1 MPSKPKN
8 IIYLIV
14 KRILDITFSI
24 LGLILL
30 MPILVPIMFL
40 IWKQDKSSPF
50 YIANRVGK
58 NGHIFKMI
66 KLRSMI
72 VNADKSGVDSTGN
85 NDQRV
90 TPIGQFIR
98 SYKLDEIVQFWNV
111 VRGEMTLVGPRPN
124 VESETDLY
132 TDVEKKLTSAK
143 PGITDLASIVFA
155 DEGSILEGKPDPDI
169 SYNQLIRPWKSRLG
183 LFYIENRN
191 TLGDFKII
199 FLTIFAQFNRSAV
212 LKIISKWVSKQ
223 KGYEEL
229 AQICLRQNPLIPYP
243 PPGSNQIVT
252 SRTLGK

>member
-1 MPSKPKN
+1 MPIKPNN
-8 IIYLIV
+8 IIYLIA

-30 MPILVPIMFL
+30 IPILVPIMFL

-85 NDQRV
+85 NDQRI

-98 SYKLDEIVQFWNV
+98 SYKLDEIVQLWNV
-111 VRGEMTLVGPRPN
+111 VRGEMSLVGPRPN
-124 VESETDLY
+124 VQSETDLY
-132 TDVEKKLTSAK
+132 TEVEKKLISVK

-183 LFYIENRN
+183 LFYIDNRN
-191 TLGDFKII
+191 TFGDLKII
-199 FLTIFAQFNRSAV
+199 FLTLFAQFNRLAV
-212 LKIISKWVSKQ
+212 LKVISKWVSEK

-229 AQICLRQNPLIPYP
+229 AQICLREKPLTPSP

-252 SRTLGK
+252 SRTSGK

>member
-1 MPSKPKN
+1 MPSEIDN
-8 IIYLIV
+8 NLYSIT
-14 KRILDITFSI
+14 KRLFDISLSL

-30 MPILVPIMFL
+30 SPIILPIMFL
-40 IWKQDKSSPF
+40 IWRQDRSSPF
-50 YIANRVGK
+50 YIADRVGK
-58 NGHIFKMI
+58 NGKMFKMI

-72 VNADKSGVDSTGN
+72 VNADKSGVDSTSS
-85 NDQRV
+85 NDQRI
-90 TPIGQFIR
+90 TPIGKFIR
-98 SYKLDEIVQFWNV
+98 SYKLDEIVQLWNV
-111 VRGEMTLVGPRPN
+111 LRGEMSLIGPRPN
-124 VESETDLY
+124 VKSETDLY

-183 LFYIENRN
+183 IFYIENRN